1 MGLLTTKPEILFS
14 VGKDETKV
22 DKLRSIMA
30 QLEYKHQI
38 DLFSSKGIPF
48 KEHMYVPEVHP
59 ITQVGF
65 CEREGEAHILKVCIN
80 IMKN

>member
-22 DKLRSIMA
+22 GIMA

-38 DLFSSKGIPF
+38 DLFSSF

-65 CEREGEAHILKVCIN
+65 FEREGEAHILKVCIN